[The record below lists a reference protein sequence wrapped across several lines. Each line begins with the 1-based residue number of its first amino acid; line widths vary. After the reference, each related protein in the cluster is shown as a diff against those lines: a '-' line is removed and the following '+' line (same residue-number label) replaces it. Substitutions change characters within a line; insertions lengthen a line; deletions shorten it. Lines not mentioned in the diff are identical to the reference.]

1 MDNIWKSKQS
11 LFYWYNNAK
20 NIKYFLSK
28 TKTVLKKKV
37 CTFEWNAGKKCSN
50 VNGKS
55 GHKDEWNPTFSSVKS
70 TGHEWT
76 NACMYERMVY
86 GVAYFSQ
93 LCGHIMLKVLSS
105 FGTRVLIPVLKAT
118 HELLQHRTCARHP
131 GSSGAAS
138 RGPCNVCSRFY
149 SLPK

>member
-1 MDNIWKSKQS
+1 MSAHSNETQAKSAQMSTAS
-11 LFYWYNNAK
+11 LGMKMNE
-20 NIKYFLSK
+20 ILHS
-28 TKTVLKKKV
+28 VL
-37 CTFEWNAGKKCSN
+37 
-50 VNGKS
+50 
-55 GHKDEWNPTFSSVKS
+55 WNPQDMNERMHV
-70 TGHEWT
+70 
-76 NACMYERMVY
+76 CMYVWAN